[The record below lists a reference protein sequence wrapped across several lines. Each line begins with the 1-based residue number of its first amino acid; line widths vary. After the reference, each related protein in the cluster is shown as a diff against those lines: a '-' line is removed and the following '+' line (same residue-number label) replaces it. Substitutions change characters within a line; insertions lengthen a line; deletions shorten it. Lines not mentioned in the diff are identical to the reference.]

1 MHAALTLL
9 CCLAVGIGDILGIVF
24 NYDEIRG
31 VALAGVPCQALLAGH
46 IYRFNLVCAI
56 SGMIV
61 YFHTSNTLPVDY
73 LINVVKVI
81 SLDGPQ
87 DFVVLVE
94 CHHVSV
100 ATCYAHLGDS
110 FRIVTNYSA
119 VAVEVVNINFCL
131 HNLFI
136 FVLLFV
142 YECKGIDKYLYYQIK
157 YILISIFNIY
167 LIDIYLY
174 YINNV
179 YLCKKE
185 KKMNTYIKEY
195 LNKSGIT
202 QKELARRLGVQQATV
217 SATISRPSFPTL
229 ERIAAALDVEPWKL
243 LAPPAVVEELKQAR
257 VQRSGVGGGGLV
269 GVVRV
274 GCEIYT
280 ADTVQQLRAIV
291 ERLEQGDNNK

>member
-1 MHAALTLL
+1 M
-9 CCLAVGIGDILGIVF
+9 
-24 NYDEIRG
+24 
-31 VALAGVPCQALLAGH
+31 
-46 IYRFNLVCAI
+46 
-56 SGMIV
+56 
-61 YFHTSNTLPVDY
+61 
-73 LINVVKVI
+73 
-81 SLDGPQ
+81 
-87 DFVVLVE
+87 
-94 CHHVSV
+94 
-100 ATCYAHLGDS
+100 
-110 FRIVTNYSA
+110 
-119 VAVEVVNINFCL
+119 
-131 HNLFI
+131 
-136 FVLLFV
+136 LFV

-229 ERIAAALDVEPWKL
+229 ERIAAALEVEPWQL

-257 VQRSGVGGGGLV
+257 AQRSCGGDGGLV

-291 ERLEQGDNNK
+291 ERLEQGERQK